1 MRISGFAAEVL
12 RGEQRISELFPLKG
26 LQDYWSCRPKYEE
39 LSDSVTPKK
48 PASQSYEEWSA
59 SRNDGKEEA
68 PPPPYS
74 SLEAEAVPTRAS
86 IAQTSSSSLSSTNSI
101 AQPTPPTMN
110 LPPPQHPSRV
120 PRVSDA
126 VSSLTNEMG
135 RVAIS
140 PGRLPPPVP
149 NMSTRPSPRPQVNL
163 TTRPVNPPSLTGPSS
178 GPSFPTPHVPSVQEV
193 NTSPGPWSQEPWPP
207 AEWKVNNKHHHST
220 QPPLVTSYAV
230 YNPTGGANLNRP
242 HTISSGRC
250 QSHNSPGGGGN
261 LRPSMSVGARP
272 SGASNWSGS
281 KNSGSAG
288 LPSSS
293 HSTSSG
299 HDIPASMCPGQ
310 QTLHRPPLQSAGYEY
325 PTLSTCSD
333 AAGYHHTSP
342 SQPLSFPQS
351 SGPDIVGPG
360 GGYYQGNPGPW
371 VPAMASG
378 NASPRACFCWCC
390 FLAFLKKIRDLGF
403 LGEGS
408 SGTSSFGFGIPAV
421 AGKKAR
427 EQIEAAGSKLFGRL
441 K

>member
-12 RGEQRISELFPLKG
+12 RGEQRIFETFPLKD

-39 LSDSVTPKK
+39 PSDSVTSKK

-59 SRNDGKEEA
+59 SRDDGKEEA
-68 PPPPYS
+68 PPPYS
-74 SLEAEAVPTRAS
+74 LLEAEAVATRAD
-86 IAQTSSSSLSSTNSI
+86 IAQTSSSSTNSI
-101 AQPTPPTMN
+101 AQPTSPTMN

-120 PRVSDA
+120 PRASDA
-126 VSSLTNEMG
+126 VSSLTNEME

-163 TTRPVNPPSLTGPSS
+163 TTRPVNSPSLTGPSS
-178 GPSFPTPHVPSVQEV
+178 GPSFPTPHLPSVQEV
-193 NTSPGPWSQEPWPP
+193 NTSPGPWSQETWPP
-207 AEWKVNNKHHHST
+207 AEWKVSNQHHHSAQT
-220 QPPLVTSYAV
+220 PLVTSYEV

-250 QSHNSPGGGGN
+250 QSHNSSAGSGGN

-272 SGASNWSGS
+272 SGASSWSGS

-310 QTLHRPPLQSAGYEY
+310 QTLYHPPPQSPRYSY
-325 PTLSTCSD
+325 PAPSTWSD
-333 AAGYHHTSP
+333 AAGYHHTPP
-342 SQPLSFPQS
+342 SQPLSFPQF
-351 SGPDIVGPG
+351 SGPTMSGPG

-371 VPAMASG
+371 VPVMASG
-378 NASPRACFCWCC
+378 NASPRACFCCC
-390 FLAFLKKIRDLGF
+390 FLDFFLKNMRSGVSRGRIKWYEFIWVWDTGGCRE
-403 LGEGS
+403 EG
-408 SGTSSFGFGIPAV
+408 T
-421 AGKKAR
+421 R
-427 EQIEAAGSKLFGRL
+427 TN
-441 K
+441 